1 MMIHLIAEIKAHADR
16 VDEVRSLL
24 QSLLEPT
31 RQEQG
36 CCQYELFADNQIEG
50 LFLMQEIWCSQQ
62 SLDRHIASEHFQRFK
77 DRIEEEELL
86 EYLHLRPLTFV
97 A

>member
-36 CCQYELFADNQIEG
+36 CCQYELFVDNQIEG
-50 LFLMQEIWCSQQ
+50 LFLMQEIWCS
-62 SLDRHIASEHFQRFK
+62 
-77 DRIEEEELL
+77 
-86 EYLHLRPLTFV
+86 
-97 A
+97 